1 MAFDDNG
8 ASIILTVG
16 GFQLV
21 WSGTGAAGDSFIAKA
36 NGVDVLSIS
45 LSDTGDFSIIQ
56 SHSFDHTLA
65 GADTL
70 SIILPVLSNGLPHDI
85 LKLDV
90 VDGIPVAE
98 VDAVV
103 DLTQTIVQGLDTL
116 TVSIPQT
123 YRGSAVETFGGYSD
137 LVFYLFFQKSEAL

>member
-1 MAFDDNG
+1 M
-8 ASIILTVG
+8 
-16 GFQLV
+16 
-21 WSGTGAAGDSFIAKA
+21 
-36 NGVDVLSIS
+36 
-45 LSDTGDFSIIQ
+45 
-56 SHSFDHTLA
+56 A

-123 YRGSAVETFGGYSD
+123 Y
-137 LVFYLFFQKSEAL
+137 